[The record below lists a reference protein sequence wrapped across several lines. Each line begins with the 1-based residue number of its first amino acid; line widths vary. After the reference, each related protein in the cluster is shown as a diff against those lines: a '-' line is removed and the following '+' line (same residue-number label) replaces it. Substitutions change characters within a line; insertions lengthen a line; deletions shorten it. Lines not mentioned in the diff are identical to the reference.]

1 MRSHENTNG
10 FREKALGRFPSISRA
25 NDIYITAARLTP
37 LVPLTIGDPGSEVSP
52 DVRIDRTLRDL
63 VQPGNYERW
72 EYFSRQ
78 RLLATA
84 MSAVLRPPG
93 RILDIGCGY
102 GALALT
108 MSEGA
113 DLDVVAMDIL
123 EERVSSVQGKIRTRD
138 RKAGS
143 GIRLL
148 RANAEKGLPFRPDSF
163 DGAVATEVLEH
174 LDDPGRMLQE
184 AHRVL
189 RPGGRLF
196 LTTPNAD
203 ALPYRIL
210 RHLPPS
216 AVRKL
221 AGSLTR
227 SHLHPDLMHSADENW
242 TPGHPDQHRREGFT
256 LSELDSLAA
265 SSGLRTLKLYTYR
278 IPLPDRIM
286 NVTPRRLARPLAVY
300 GTRPMPFGLQ
310 VYAEF
315 VKPEE
320 SR

>member
-1 MRSHENTNG
+1 MDRSNC
-10 FREKALGRFPSISRA
+10 RED
-25 NDIYITAARLTP
+25 DIYITAARLP
-37 LVPLTIGDPGSEVSP
+37 PPVPSTIVDHDLTVSP
-52 DVRIDRTLRDL
+52 DVRIDRTLREL

-84 MSAVLRPPG
+84 MSAVLSPPA

-123 EERVSSVQGKIRTRD
+123 EERVSSVQGKMRTRHG
-138 RKAGS
+138 KAGP

-148 RANAEKGLPFRPDSF
+148 RANAEKGLPFRTDSF
-163 DGAVATEVLEH
+163 DGVVATEVLEH
-174 LDDPGRMLQE
+174 LDDPGRMLEE

-203 ALPYRIL
+203 ALPYQIL

-227 SHLHPDLMHSADENW
+227 SHLHPDLMHSADEHW

-256 LSELDSLAA
+256 RSELDSLAA
-265 SSGLRTLKLYTYR
+265 RCGLRTLKLYTYR

-286 NVTPRRLARPLAVY
+286 NVTPRRLSRPLAVC
-300 GTRPMPFGLQ
+300 GARPMPFGLQ

-315 VKPEE
+315 VKPKE